1 MNSGDVGH
9 GPKGIM
15 GKKSKKNG
23 SMDKTCF
30 IKRCFTNPCF
40 INPFFN
46 LINVL
51 SIQVALGPCF
61 RSISGRMLD
70 ASRVWRTDDG
80 DPVTLFCSVEVEVIS
95 IDHEQSLFFLGPSSK
110 TPETCK

>member
-1 MNSGDVGH
+1 MDTVRRASWGKNKKKMDRWIKPVLSSDVLLIH
-9 GPKGIM
+9 VLLIH
-15 GKKSKKNG
+15 
-23 SMDKTCF
+23 
-30 IKRCFTNPCF
+30 
-40 INPFFN
+40 FFN